1 VILKVAVDTIKR
13 KAHRGD
19 RAITTDNIT
28 ADIVACIAEA
38 FREVIRLVP
47 KRFLHD
53 SSTIAVT
60 AGVAGTPSVW
70 SLASTCQEPIYFHY
84 TDGGNYRKL
93 SKITS
98 DHEWLDQVW
107 EPASPV
113 NLPNYFREIGPDA
126 SGNRQIEIFPVPSK
140 DLTISYEFYKR
151 HTADMTVANLSGDD
165 QEIPLIPDLYH
176 DAVEKGGLYLFLKGF
191 DDQAAQIALQDYE
204 KAKLDLTISDEN
216 DLDDDITFRYPT
228 KGASPLNTARF
239 S

>member
-98 DHEWLDQVW
+98 DHEWLDQIW
-107 EPASPV
+107 NPATAINRP
-113 NLPNYFREIGPDA
+113 LYFREIGLDG
-126 SGNRQIEIFPVPSK
+126 SGNKRIEIFPVPDVAITLK
-140 DLTISYEFYKR
+140 YEFYKR
-151 HTADMTVANLSGDD
+151 HGVDLSVSVISS
-165 QEIPLIPDLYH
+165 EIPLIPDLYH

-191 DDQAAQIALQDYE
+191 DDQAAQTALGDYE
-204 KAKLDLTISDEN
+204 KAKLDMTISDEN

-228 KGASPLNTARF
+228 RSAAPLNTARF